1 MNREWSGVLGMVGD
15 LGAVAASSI
24 DHYELIPD
32 NLIISG
38 HSTCCDIIVRPF
50 AEGYLVAIYS
60 LDYNIRN

>member
-1 MNREWSGVLGMVGD
+1 MVGD